1 MIDPIHA
8 TVTVRRTPEDA
19 FRVFTRE
26 MGSWWPLQAFSM
38 AEDAEEGQVKAE
50 SVIVEEREGGRVYE
64 VMSDGNQGTWATI
77 LAWEPPRRLVLAWKP
92 NRTDNP
98 PTELEV
104 TFTADGESTR
114 VDLEHRGWER
124 LGALAEEARAGY
136 GENWNGVLALF
147 AGAAEQAREEG

>member
-8 TVTVRRTPEDA
+8 TVTVGCPPEDA

-26 MGSWWPLQAFSM
+26 MGSWWPLQAFSV
-38 AEDAEEGQVKAE
+38 AEDTHGGGVKAE
-50 SVIVEEREGGRVYE
+50 TVVFEEREGGRVIE
-64 VMSDGNQGTWATI
+64 RRSDGSEASWATV

-92 NRTDNP
+92 NLTDNP

-104 TFTADGESTR
+104 TFTPDGDGTR
-114 VDLEHRGWER
+114 LDLEHRGWER

-147 AGAAEQAREEG
+147 AGTAEQSREEG